1 MKQYIIINSDLNMS
15 PGKIA
20 GQAAHASAGY
30 MYHALHNYYD
40 ASNLLS
46 GAWKSVRLDTW
57 FRDHNQRKIVVRL
70 SEKELMKAM
79 KKLDANEISYYAVRD
94 MGATEVPA
102 DSLTAIAI
110 EPMSKEDTPKWF
122 ARWRLL

>member
-20 GQAAHASAGY
+20 GQAAHASVGY
-30 MYHALHNYYD
+30 AYKS
-40 ASNLLS
+40 SN
-46 GAWKSVRLDTW
+46 AIKRLGLDIW
-57 FRDHNQRKIVVRL
+57 FSDCNQRKIVVKL
-70 SEKELMKAM
+70 SEKELIKTMKR
-79 KKLDANEISYYAVRD
+79 LDSENIHYYAVRD
-94 MGATEVPA
+94 MGATEVPV

-110 EPMSKEDTPKWF
+110 EPLPKDLTPKWF